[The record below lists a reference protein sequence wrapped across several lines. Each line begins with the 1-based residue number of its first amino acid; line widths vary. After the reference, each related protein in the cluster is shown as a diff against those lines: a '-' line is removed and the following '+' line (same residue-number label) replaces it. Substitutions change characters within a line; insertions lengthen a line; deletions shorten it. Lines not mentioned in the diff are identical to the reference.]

1 MVIKGGVEK
10 EEKEKGEAQNEMSHF
25 QINYVDFFFSTFC
38 RTEGQN
44 NV

>member
-25 QINYVDFFFSTFC
+25 QINYVDFFFYLL
-38 RTEGQN
+38 QN
-44 NV
+44 RGTK